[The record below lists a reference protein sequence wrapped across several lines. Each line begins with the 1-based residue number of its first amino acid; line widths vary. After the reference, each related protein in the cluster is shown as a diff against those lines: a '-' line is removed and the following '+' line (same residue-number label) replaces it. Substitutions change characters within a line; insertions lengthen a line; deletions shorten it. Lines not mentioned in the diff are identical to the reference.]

1 MPELPEVET
10 TVRGLKRV
18 LIGKIITDF
27 WSDLP
32 QKSHVRTET
41 IKYRPYFMRFTKAIV
56 GARILDVERRAKN
69 ILIRL
74 SGGLTII
81 IHMKMTGHLL
91 YGTYEKA
98 KAGWRPKDDGPLKD
112 PFNRFVH
119 AVFSLSDGT
128 PTPDGRTSHLAFS
141 DARKFGTIALYEE
154 NSSHHKTIAK
164 LGPEPFDETFT
175 LQTFIARIS
184 KKYAKKIKTVL
195 MDQEVIAGIGN
206 IYSDEILWKAGVH
219 PERPAGNITLAEF
232 KRMYEA
238 MHEILTKGIDFGGD
252 STSDYRNI
260 DGLPGEFHY
269 HHQAYRNTG
278 KPCGKKGCRGVI
290 LRKMIGGRSAHFCSE
305 HQV

>member
-18 LIGKIITDF
+18 LDGKTITDF

-32 QKSHVRTET
+32 QKSHARTET
-41 IKYRPYFMRFTKAIV
+41 IKHRPYFARFVKAIV
-56 GARILDVERRAKN
+56 GTRVTDVERRAKN

-91 YGTYEKA
+91 YGTYEKT
-98 KAGWRPKDDGPLKD
+98 KSGWQPKYDGPLKD

-119 AVFSLSDGT
+119 AVFSFSDGT
-128 PTPDGRTSHLAFS
+128 HLAFS

-154 NSSHHKTIAK
+154 NSSHHKTISK
-164 LGPEPFDETFT
+164 LGPEPFDTSFT
-175 LQTFIARIS
+175 LPAFIARIS
-184 KKYAKKIKTVL
+184 KKHAKKIKTVL

-238 MHEILTKGIDFGGD
+238 MHEILAKGIDFGGD
-252 STSDYRNI
+252 STLDYRNI
-260 DGLPGEFHY
+260 DGLPGRFHY
-269 HHQAYRNTG
+269 HHHAYRNTS
-278 KPCGKKGCRGVI
+278 KPCGKKGCKGVI

-305 HQV
+305 HQA